1 MKVVIIEGID
11 NTGKTT
17 VIHELMNRYD
27 RVYYMHATKPDET
40 DPVKCAIEQKKY
52 FHTMVEDIRRV
63 EQSNLNVDL
72 IILDRS
78 WLGEY
83 VYGCLYRGNG
93 DEYVKDM
100 IKECYE
106 HLSRLTMRLAGLNF
120 STILYIASPEFCAK
134 NDDGKSISEGHID
147 AIARERERFIEIL
160 ESDAVIGK
168 KCIINVE
175 KDGEFL
181 PKDEIF
187 EMTMNVINDYR
198 DSFSAKDMM
207 YTQGK
212 RNEELAPDYVPEGTN
227 LNSDVP
233 EEPEVT
239 NINSDGE

>member
-1 MKVVIIEGID
+1 M
-11 NTGKTT
+11 
-17 VIHELMNRYD
+17 
-27 RVYYMHATKPDET
+27 
-40 DPVKCAIEQKKY
+40 
-52 FHTMVEDIRRV
+52 
-63 EQSNLNVDL
+63 
-72 IILDRS
+72 
-78 WLGEY
+78 
-83 VYGCLYRGNG
+83 
-93 DEYVKDM
+93 KDM

-120 STILYIASPEFCAK
+120 STILYIASSEFCAK

-212 RNEELAPDYVPEGTN
+212 RNEELAPDYVPEGT
-227 LNSDVP
+227 DVP
-233 EEPEVT
+233 EEAEVPEEL
-239 NINSDGE
+239 NNGE

>member
-1 MKVVIIEGID
+1 MK
-11 NTGKTT
+11 
-17 VIHELMNRYD
+17 
-27 RVYYMHATKPDET
+27 
-40 DPVKCAIEQKKY
+40 
-52 FHTMVEDIRRV
+52 
-63 EQSNLNVDL
+63 
-72 IILDRS
+72 
-78 WLGEY
+78 
-83 VYGCLYRGNG
+83 
-93 DEYVKDM
+93 
-100 IKECYE
+100 
-106 HLSRLTMRLAGLNF
+106 LAGLNF

-147 AIARERERFIEIL
+147 AIARERERCIEIL

-175 KDGEFL
+175 EDGKFL

-212 RNEELAPDYVPEGTN
+212 RNEELAPDYVPDGT
-227 LNSDVP
+227 DVQ

-239 NINSDGE
+239 NINSDGEQ